1 MRSVMVLFSTAATA
15 LTLAGVSFA
24 ASPAH
29 AQEHRFTGPRVE
41 LNAGYDS
48 LHADDGVAATP
59 DKLDALRVGGAVGYD
74 VAVGKSVV
82 IGGEVGFGYDIA
94 GSKSYTAGT
103 TSARVTG
110 GYDLDV
116 SLRAGLRVGSSSLVY
131 IKGGYTNSE
140 TRAKLTVG
148 GTTGT
153 TVTRLKSHDDGY
165 RLGAGVEQ
173 AFGEHVYAKA
183 EYRFSDYGDDFT
195 RHQLLVGVGYRF

>member
-1 MRSVMVLFSTAATA
+1 MVLFSTAATV

-41 LNAGYDS
+41 FNSGYDA
-48 LHADDGVAATP
+48 LHSDDGIAATP
-59 DKLDALRVGGAVGYD
+59 NTLEALRVGGAIGYD
-74 VAVGKSVV
+74 VAVGKGVV
-82 IGGEVGFGYDIA
+82 IGAEAGFGYDIA
-94 GSKSYTAGT
+94 GSKSYTLST
-103 TSARVTG
+103 TTARVTG

-116 SLRAGLRVGSSSLVY
+116 SLRAGVQVGPSSLVY
-131 IKGGYTNSE
+131 VKGGYTNSE

-183 EYRFSDYGDDFT
+183 EYRFSDYGDDVT
-195 RHQLLVGVGYRF
+195 RHQLLVGLGYRF